1 MRNFW
6 EKQSD
11 MQRGALEIEA
21 RQLEKQFGFFTV
33 LRGIDLNV
41 FKGEFLTI
49 FGPNGAGKSTLL
61 SIFSTFIK
69 PSGGEALVAGFDV
82 FREKQQIRKLIGFVS
97 HHTMLYENLTAW
109 ENIQFIGAFYDV
121 PDLKDRCSDIL
132 HRIGLYSKK
141 DLPVSTLSFGMRQRL
156 AIARTFIHDPQILFL
171 DEPYSGLDY
180 RGASL
185 LTSILDLMKMDKTIV
200 MTTHNIYEGL
210 SLCDKIAILDQ
221 GEVVYKSDQ
230 KPSGNEFQ
238 DIYLSCVRSGDRK

>member
-1 MRNFW
+1 
-6 EKQSD
+6 
-11 MQRGALEIEA
+11 
-21 RQLEKQFGFFTV
+21 
-33 LRGIDLNV
+33 
-41 FKGEFLTI
+41 
-49 FGPNGAGKSTLL
+49 
-61 SIFSTFIK
+61 
-69 PSGGEALVAGFDV
+69 
-82 FREKQQIRKLIGFVS
+82 
-97 HHTMLYENLTAW
+97 MLYENLTAW

-121 PDLKDRCSDIL
+121 SDLKDRCSDIL

-156 AIARTFIHDPQILFL
+156 AIARTFIHDPRILFL

-185 LTSILDLMKMDKTIV
+185 LTSILDFMKMDKTIV